1 MLMAKKILWTLMRH
15 RSHRSIRNSKRD
27 VCIVKLI
34 LLQIALPCSTDARH
48 HQLGKLKRMERV
60 LATIQDLGYH
70 YRSFSQGNSR
80 SLIGSAT
87 IHVEYRSH
95 VDALNRCEVQ
105 KLS

>member
-1 MLMAKKILWTLMRH
+1 MAKKILWTLMRH

-48 HQLGKLKRMERV
+48 HQLGKLKRMDESWLPFRI
-60 LATIQDLGYH
+60 LATITDLLDKEI
-70 YRSFSQGNSR
+70 RNR

-95 VDALNRCEVQ
+95 VDALNSCEVQ
-105 KLS
+105 KHS